1 MHSEQILLDAE
12 AKVLDALSY
21 RSCD

>member
-1 MHSEQILLDAE
+1 MHSEQILLDAQ